1 MTLLELTPR
10 VEADDPRTALP
21 VVIIGAGPVGLAAAA
36 NLAERGRDFVVVEA
50 GDRVAASIRLWGHT
64 RLFSPWRHVVDPAS
78 RRLLEASGWTMPA
91 DERRSPTGHE
101 LVDAYLEPLAALPQI
116 GPRIRFGTRA
126 IAVTRKGMDRTRT
139 AGRARAPFL
148 LRVRTAEGIV
158 EELTGRAVIDASGTY
173 ATPNPLAS
181 SGLDPLG
188 LADVPDLVHHALPDV
203 LGTERASFA
212 GKHTVVVG
220 AGHSASNT
228 LIALAEVARTEPAT
242 RVTWLIRNASA
253 IRVSSSSDD
262 ELADRAALGSR
273 VEQLVHA
280 GRIAVIDSFELSHLE
295 STDVGGVTVV
305 GTRHDEPAHVDA
317 DGVVNATGFRPDLSM
332 LREIRLELDD
342 VIEAPR
348 RLAPLIDPNVH
359 SCGTVAPHGFAELR
373 HAEPGFFLAGMKS
386 YGRAPTFLLATGYEQ
401 VRSIT
406 AWLDGDAPA
415 AAEVRLT
422 LPATGVCSTGLAE
435 GGSCC

>member
-36 NLAERGRDFVVVEA
+36 NLAERGRDFVVIEA

-64 RLFSPWRHVVDPAS
+64 RLFSPWRHVIDPAS

-91 DERRSPTGHE
+91 DESRSPTGHE
-101 LVDAYLEPLAALPQI
+101 LVDAFLEPLAALPQI

-220 AGHSASNT
+220 AANFTESQILSSVFAQ
-228 LIALAEVARTEPAT
+228 ALH
-242 RVTWLIRNASA
+242 I
-253 IRVSSSSDD
+253 
-262 ELADRAALGSR
+262 
-273 VEQLVHA
+273 
-280 GRIAVIDSFELSHLE
+280 
-295 STDVGGVTVV
+295 
-305 GTRHDEPAHVDA
+305 
-317 DGVVNATGFRPDLSM
+317 
-332 LREIRLELDD
+332 
-342 VIEAPR
+342 
-348 RLAPLIDPNVH
+348 
-359 SCGTVAPHGFAELR
+359 
-373 HAEPGFFLAGMKS
+373 FFK
-386 YGRAPTFLLATGYEQ
+386 
-401 VRSIT
+401 
-406 AWLDGDAPA
+406 
-415 AAEVRLT
+415 
-422 LPATGVCSTGLAE
+422 
-435 GGSCC
+435 